1 LVFSRRPTLNQGVQ
15 RLAGTAAGVSPP
27 QGLRGVGAS
36 ASTVGSWRLASRLR
50 LRRPL
55 RVFMLS
61 VACCVPVQHAGC
73 LCNVMPARAAAAFTS
88 CLIQVDS
95 NCVGGCC
102 AACRTCHTFTGLFSD
117 SVGGRVLSAAAR
129 CVRASTCSPAVRVA
143 FCGRSCR
150 HLHACC
156 CCYLGGPASWYAC
169 SLRADLH

>member
-1 LVFSRRPTLNQGVQ
+1 MASCLRESCFLVFSRRPTLNQGVQ

-73 LCNVMPARAAAAFTS
+73 LCNVMPARAATA
-88 CLIQVDS
+88 
-95 NCVGGCC
+95 
-102 AACRTCHTFTGLFSD
+102 TFTGQLEWQPLLCW
-117 SVGGRVLSAAAR
+117 GLLRVARGTCPRATAR
-129 CVRASTCSPAVRVA
+129 CVRACTCSPAVRAA

-150 HLHACC
+150 HLYACC
-156 CCYLGGPASWYAC
+156 CCYLGGPASWYAF